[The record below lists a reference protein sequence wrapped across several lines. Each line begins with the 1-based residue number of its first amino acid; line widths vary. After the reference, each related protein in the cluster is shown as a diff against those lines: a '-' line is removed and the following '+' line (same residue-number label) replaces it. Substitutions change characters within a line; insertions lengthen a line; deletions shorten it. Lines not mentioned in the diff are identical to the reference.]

1 MKTKIIALLFASVLV
16 SCSGSKKAIVYDQS
30 RTPLSTNPFGQ
41 TYDMPLFEADT
52 DDYFAAVGTA
62 TGAKAQMGVLQLNA
76 LSNAQAIVRQKM
88 KHAYQGMV
96 SDYTNSM
103 GINNASDIASKIER
117 GGDHVI
123 DVIVNDTQAKSVKFT
138 GVDEKGNVSCYV
150 SVRVSKKKAAD
161 QIVNQ
166 ISEDEELKLRFN
178 EDQFRKRMQEKFKE
192 YKGNQ

>member
-30 RTPLSTNPFGQ
+30 RAPLSTNPFGQ

-123 DVIVNDTQAKSVKFT
+123 DVIVNDTQAIESVCKRNSKSIR
-138 GVDEKGNVSCYV
+138 EI
-150 SVRVSKKKAAD
+150 SKYE
-161 QIVNQ
+161 ILFLCSFFFVLFFVNA
-166 ISEDEELKLRFN
+166 STKTCVGERLS
-178 EDQFRKRMQEKFKE
+178 
-192 YKGNQ
+192 